1 MSYTIVL
8 VTDDRREAILESLRK
23 RRVYAAT
30 DDILADVSSG
40 SHLMGD
46 VFSTAEGPELRVK
59 LSGTAP
65 FARVHIIKDNKYVY
79 STEPGAREVEF
90 RWRDNAPQPGKTSY
104 YYVRGE
110 QQDGELV
117 WVSPFWITYTRR

>member
-1 MSYTIVL
+1 M
-8 VTDDRREAILESLRK
+8 
-23 RRVYAAT
+23 YAAT
-30 DDILADVSSG
+30 DNILADVRSG

-46 VFSTAEGPELRVK
+46 VFSSREAPELRVK

-65 FARVHIIKDNKYVY
+65 FARVVIVKDNKYVY
-79 STEPGAREVEF
+79 TAEPGAKDVDF
-90 RWRDNAPQPGKTSY
+90 RWRDNAPEAGRTSY

-117 WVSPFWITYTRR
+117 WASPFWITYEGK